1 MRHEI
6 LRNKWSINILNNTI
20 HWSISS
26 GLNGI
31 SDLFP
36 GGIFLELDGEINN
49 RDISGW
55 NSESHSCQFSLELW
69 KNKSDSLSSSS

>member
-49 RDISGW
+49 GNVGSWD
-55 NSESHSCQFSLELW
+55 SESHTSQFSLELW
-69 KNKSDSLSSSS
+69 KNKSDSFGGSS